1 MEDLDTENLENLRA
15 VETDE
20 SPDDA
25 RESYVGTLVGE
36 STSREFRIAVAK
48 EAIREQD
55 IIAVDVT
62 LQKPEGEEDAEE
74 LRLWAKVQS
83 IERINPLFPKESGH
97 ELAETQTNPFD
108 TVMSLSREM
117 VTAVCQILGSEPR
130 DGSGEGALDQVRY
143 PPKPASQAY
152 RPEADDVARVLLGEI
167 APEDPR
173 GLDIAHLA
181 NREDIDIK
189 IDGDA
194 IVSRHLSILAMTGA
208 GKSWMA
214 RRIVEELAERN
225 YPIVIFDPH
234 GDYTGLAEV
243 EDYSDMVER
252 YYARFPLFEEDS
264 ETVAKIVDTLGYELT
279 STMNT
284 RFGDIFDA
292 ARDFYVED
300 EEERQRRE
308 EWLANLLNRPNI
320 ARDGSERDMWL
331 VAQMAEAGE
340 TVLRQEEDSPERLN
354 NEQQLIEWGQWN
366 GFENYTGRDKGTLEG
381 IKKRA
386 YSAAN
391 ELRRME
397 KINRQTAA
405 EGANPLPTNRQA
417 LVQYGQISIISL
429 GGYTE
434 DFQATIYSL
443 IAEDLFDARVR
454 GELGQRAFFL
464 LEEAHKFAPSKS
476 GSSISKERAI
486 TTSRQ
491 IAQEGRKF
499 GIGLGLISQR
509 PSRLDETTLSMCNS
523 SIIMRMVNPADQSC
537 VRRTVES
544 LGEDEAEILPDL
556 EQGEAIFAGQFVN
569 FPVLAKGKPPRSRSE
584 RDRQEGESAF
594 DEVERIENES
604 G

>member
-1 MEDLDTENLENLRA
+1 MEDLSELTA
-15 VETDE
+15 TE
-20 SPDDA
+20 SPAADDA
-25 RESYVGTLVGE
+25 RDTYVGTLVGE
-36 STSREFRIAVAK
+36 STSSEFRIAVAK

-55 IIAVDVT
+55 IVAVDVT
-62 LQKPEGEEDAEE
+62 LQQPNGEEEAQE

-130 DGSGEGALDQVRY
+130 ETTSGGALDQVRY

-152 RPEADDVARVLLGEI
+152 RPEADDIARVVLGEM
-167 APEDPR
+167 DPDDRR

-181 NREDIDIK
+181 NREGIDVQV
-189 IDGDA
+189 DGDA
-194 IVSRHLSILAMTGA
+194 VVSRHLSILAMTGA

-214 RRIVEELAERN
+214 RRIVEELADLN

-243 EDYSDMVER
+243 EEYSDMVER
-252 YYARFPLFEEDS
+252 YYAEFPLFEEGS
-264 ETVAKIVDTLGYELT
+264 ETVARIVDTLGYELT

-292 ARDFYVED
+292 ARSFYVERD
-300 EEERQRRE
+300 DERQQRE
-308 EWLANLLNRPNI
+308 EWLADLLNRPDI
-320 ARDGSERDMWL
+320 ARYGIERNMWL

-340 TVLRQEEDSPERLN
+340 AVLRQDEDSHERQQ

-366 GFENYTGRDKGTLEG
+366 AFQNYTGRDKSTLEG
-381 IKKRA
+381 IKKRS
-386 YSAAN
+386 YSAAS

-397 KINRQTAA
+397 EINRQTAA
-405 EGANPLPTNRQA
+405 EGAQPLPTDRRE
-417 LVQYGQISIISL
+417 LVQYGQISVISL

-443 IAEDLFDARVR
+443 IAEDIFDARVR
-454 GELGQRAFFL
+454 GELGQRAFLL
-464 LEEAHKFAPSKS
+464 LEEAHKFAPAQS
-476 GSSISKERAI
+476 GTSTSKERAI

-523 SIIMRMVNPADQSC
+523 SIIMRMVNPADQSY

-556 EQGEAIFAGQFVN
+556 ETGEAIFAGQFVN
-569 FPVLAKGKPPRSRSE
+569 FPVLAKGKPPESRSE
-584 RDRQEGESAF
+584 RETEESESAF
-594 DEVERIENES
+594 EQIEQIQNEES
-604 G
+604 Q

>member
-1 MEDLDTENLENLRA
+1 MEELSA

-20 SPDDA
+20 TPDAA

-62 LQKPEGEEDAEE
+62 LQQPEGEGDPEE

-152 RPEADDVARVLLGEI
+152 RPEADDIARVVLGEMD
-167 APEDPR
+167 PEDPR

-181 NREDIDIK
+181 NRDDIDIK

-214 RRIVEELAERN
+214 RRIIEELADRD

-234 GDYTGLAEV
+234 GDYTGLADE
-243 EDYSDMVER
+243 EQYSDMVEK
-252 YYARFPLFEEDS
+252 YYAEFPLFEEGAGTAAHIINS
-264 ETVAKIVDTLGYELT
+264 LSRNEL
-279 STMNT
+279 SPKMQSQ
-284 RFGDIFDA
+284 FDDIFDA
-292 ARDFYVED
+292 ARSFYTED
-300 EEERQRRE
+300 DIEREEREQ
-308 EWLANLLNRPNI
+308 WLAELLDDQRIEHFGIDP
-320 ARDGSERDMWL
+320 DMWL
-331 VAQMAEAGE
+331 VGHMAKAGKE
-340 TVLRQEEDSPERLN
+340 ILELEDEEKENWTDELLEYCN
-354 NEQQLIEWGQWN
+354 WN
-366 GFENYTGRDKGTLEG
+366 GFRNYSGNDKSTLNG
-381 IKKRA
+381 IGWRTHQ
-386 YSAAN
+386 AAGKLKDMKDTN
-391 ELRRME
+391 QYIAGDAEPMPTARTKLVE
-397 KINRQTAA
+397 K
-405 EGANPLPTNRQA
+405 GK
-417 LVQYGQISIISL
+417 ISIVTL
-429 GGYTE
+429 GGYTDE
-434 DFQATIYSL
+434 FQATIYS
-443 IAEDLFDARVR
+443 IVADEIFQERVR
-454 GELGQRAFFL
+454 ENLQWPAFLL
-464 LEEAHKFAPSKS
+464 LEEAHKFAPGRTSDSVAKQ
-476 GSSISKERAI
+476 RAT
-486 TTSRQ
+486 TTSKR

-499 GIGLGLISQR
+499 EIGLGLISQR

-523 SIIMRMVNPADQSC
+523 SIIMRMVNPTDQRY
-537 VRRTVES
+537 VKDTVES
-544 LGEDEAEILPDL
+544 LREDEAEILPDL

-584 RDRQEGESAF
+584 RDGQEDESAF
-594 DEVERIENES
+594 DKLERIENES
-604 G
+604 E